1 MDTDSD
7 EDSLLDFDS
16 NFKTTASAK
25 KRPRTETTTV
35 TNIDISPEKVKEDQ
49 EAKDRQKAK
58 TRVDVRTVPPEI
70 KHPNQL
76 FWYIKKSKGRKGTQ
90 KLFPCRKCD
99 KSEGEHRGVK
109 DFDETKKNLVEY
121 LDKDIEM
128 EPVPLGNL
136 VPYHGQRETDM
147 KEGSVE
153 YKWSPELLQQFR
165 KQCKNSKKKD
175 YDDDVG
181 ILEAELY
188 LEKVMDTAVEKMKEL
203 EEREKSH
210 DHIDFDEL
218 ISKPPPSDY
227 NSGKDDA
234 DSHGSA
240 IVSQVEEGDDY
251 GAASD
256 DENTITKRIIGAK
269 KGTLRVGDIL
279 QFYEPNATHGE
290 GKDLKQGVIQK
301 INARIRDHSDIC
313 LTMEGGFLLPK
324 NHKVKRVKKIYN
336 NKLKDCSIGWA
347 YVKDYKLIGGIL
359 EGDIGTKQIGQELGK
374 IIEKNNQESKQK
386 LKDAGFG
393 HFVDVYEKPRQE

>member
-136 VPYHGQRETDM
+136 VPYHGQKETDV
-147 KEGSVE
+147 KEASAE

-165 KQCKNSKKKD
+165 KQCENSKKKD
-175 YDDDVG
+175 YEDDVG

-210 DHIDFDEL
+210 DYIDFDEL

-234 DSHGSA
+234 DSPGSA
-240 IVSQVEEGDDY
+240 IITQGS
-251 GAASD
+251 ASD
-256 DENTITKRIIGAK
+256 DENTITMRIIGAK
-269 KGTLRVGDIL
+269 VGTLRVGDIL
-279 QFYEPNATHGE
+279 QYYEPNATHGE
-290 GKDLKQGVIQK
+290 DKDLKQNVIQK

-313 LTMEGGFLLPK
+313 LTMEGGSLLPK
-324 NHKVKRVKKIYN
+324 NHKVRRVQKIFN

-347 YVKDYKLIGGIL
+347 YVKDYRLIGGTL
-359 EGDIGTKQIGQELGK
+359 EGDIGMKQEAQEVGK
-374 IIEKNNQESKQK
+374 IFDKNNQELKQQ
-386 LKDAGFG
+386 LKSAGLG
-393 HFVDVYEKPRQE
+393 HFVDSV